1 MSTKP
6 KVLLAMDRSL
16 GEQIFRKDDFEYFKT
31 FVDINEIDSLPK
43 KINDIFIKDNIKGI
57 DICISCWGT
66 PPFTKEI
73 LDNADR
79 LKLIAHSAGSVKP
92 IIPDYVWEKGI
103 RVTSAAPAIAVAVAE
118 ITLGLMITSLK
129 RVFQFDEL
137 THKGFWKVEE
147 EISKAKSLYDITIG
161 IIGASHVGRNVIRLL
176 KNFKVDILLY
186 DPYISEEQAKELG
199 VKLATLEELLANS
212 DVVSLHAPSIPETY
226 HMINRDNIKLLKS
239 GSILINTAR
248 GSLIDESAL
257 IERLEKRDIFAC
269 IDVTDPEPPDKD
281 SPLRKLPSVILTP
294 HIAGGNAINDRW
306 RQGKYIIEQ
315 IYKFVSQNTLDY
327 EVTKEMLS
335 RIA

>member
-6 KVLLAMDRSL
+6 KVLLAMDRRL
-16 GEQIFRKDDFEYFKT
+16 AEQIFKKEDFEFFTSFSNVTK
-31 FVDINEIDSLPK
+31 IDSLPEK
-43 KINDIFIKDNIKGI
+43 VDATFIKNNIQDK

-66 PPFTKEI
+66 PPFTKEV

-79 LKLIAHSAGSVKP
+79 LRLIAHSAGSVKP
-92 IIPDYVWEKGI
+92 IVTDYVWEKGI
-103 RVTSAAPAIAVAVAE
+103 RITSSAPAIATAVAE

-129 RVFQFDEL
+129 RVFQLNEL
-137 THKGFWKVEE
+137 THRGFWKVEE

-161 IIGASHVGRNVIRLL
+161 IVGASHVGRNVIRLL

-186 DPYISEEQAKELG
+186 DPYVSEEQAKELG

-257 IERLEKRDIFAC
+257 IERLEKGDIFAC

-281 SPLRKLPSVILTP
+281 TPLRNLPNVILTP

-306 RQGKYIIEQ
+306 RQGRYIIDQ
-315 IYKFVSQNTLDY
+315 IYKFVTENRLDY